1 MKSKV
6 QSRFERRLVH
16 HVTLA
21 LVSMVLLGSLY
32 YIVQSPDTTFKWS
45 MSTAYVSLLFLGL
58 TLITGPI
65 NLLRKRRNPVS
76 TDLRRDI
83 GIWSGIIGLAHVA
96 IGWQVHMGNMLLY
109 FFKEDKTTN
118 DLTLRSDLFGFAN
131 YTGLAGAL
139 ILVLLLALSNDLSL
153 RKLKAPRW
161 KYWQRWNY
169 LFYLLVIIHAISY
182 QVIEKRKIPYP
193 ILLTVLL
200 LPVLIIQLIGYF
212 RYKKRS
218 AIKSI
223 GNMEINQE
231 R

>member
-1 MKSKV
+1 MKLKA
-6 QSRFERRLVH
+6 QSRLKQRLIH

-21 LVSMVLLGSLY
+21 LISIILLGSLY
-32 YIVQSPDTTFKWS
+32 YMVQSPDITFKWS

-58 TLITGPI
+58 TLMTGPA
-65 NLLRKRRNPVS
+65 NLLLKRRNPVS

-109 FFKEDKTTN
+109 FFKEDKTIKE
-118 DLTLRSDLFGFAN
+118 LTLRSDLFGFAN
-131 YTGLAGAL
+131 YTGLAGTL

-182 QVIEKRKIPYP
+182 QVIENRKLPYP
-193 ILLTVLL
+193 LLIVLL
-200 LPVLIIQLIGYF
+200 ILPVLVIQLTGYF

-218 AIKSI
+218 AI
-223 GNMEINQE
+223 
-231 R
+231 